1 MKILE
6 ISTKI
11 MSMSEETWFRHSNP
25 WSVWTRIPIIFFLV
39 LAIWSR
45 VWISIYSLIP
55 IIIVLIWTWL
65 NPRLFPKP
73 KSTNNWASK
82 GVFGEKIF
90 IDRKKDKTEVP
101 KHHIIAAT
109 ITTYIAVGGTIIL
122 IYGLFISDVWIT
134 ITGTSIAFLGKMW
147 FVDRMVW
154 LYEDMKHL
162 PKYEKWLY

>member
-6 ISTKI
+6 IFTKI
-11 MSMSEETWFRHSNP
+11 IFMSEESWFRHSNP
-25 WSVWTRIPIIFFLV
+25 WSVWTRIPTIFFLV

-45 VWISIYSLIP
+45 VWIGIYSLIP
-55 IIIVLIWTWL
+55 IIIVLIWIWL

-82 GVFGEKIF
+82 AVFGEKIF
-90 IDRKKDKTEVP
+90 IDRKKDKTEIP

-109 ITTYIAVGGTIIL
+109 ITTYIQVGGAIIL

-134 ITGTSIAFLGKMW
+134 ITGTSIVFLGKMW

-162 PKYEKWLY
+162 PKYKKWLY